1 MRAIIE
7 RLDFMRPFRKGII
20 SNNYNR
26 HKVWKVFRNF
36 ERLATVHWSQELP
49 TSVTPFRIN

>member
-26 HKVWKVFRNF
+26 HKVWKVLRNF